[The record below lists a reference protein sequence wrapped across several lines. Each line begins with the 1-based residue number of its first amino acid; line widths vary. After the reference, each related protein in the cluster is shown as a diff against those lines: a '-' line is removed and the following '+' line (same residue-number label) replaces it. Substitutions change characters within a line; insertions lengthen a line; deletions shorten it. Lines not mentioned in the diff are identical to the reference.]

1 MTVKRRGTAAAVGLL
16 VALCCAFGV
25 FAVHRLFVGTELGQ
39 TVDQALLEK
48 AEALPPVVNHLA
60 HVLLSGF
67 TLPLV
72 LAACLVP
79 PTLALLRRSPWLAA
93 GALVLVAGANITT
106 QVLKSYVFER
116 PDLLALG
123 APNSLPSGHTTVAA
137 SVALALAIIAPPVLR
152 VPTAVAGTGCSLLVG
167 AATIV
172 AGWHRLSDVV
182 AALMVSAAWAG
193 LVFAFVVMRPRRSDP
208 ADSSVLTVPY
218 DRSATSRGGDTVT
231 IESTARRTRMTVR
244 R

>member
-1 MTVKRRGTAAAVGLL
+1 
-16 VALCCAFGV
+16 
-25 FAVHRLFVGTELGQ
+25 
-39 TVDQALLEK
+39 LLEK
-48 AEALPPVVNHLA
+48 AEALPPVVDHLA
-60 HVLLSGF
+60 HVLLSAF
-67 TLPLV
+67 TVPLV
-72 LAACLVP
+72 LAVCLVP

-152 VPTAVAGTGCSLLVG
+152 VPTAVAGTVGSLLVG

-172 AGWHRLSDVV
+172 AGWHRLSDVA

-193 LVFAFVVMRPRRSDP
+193 LVVAFVVMRP
-208 ADSSVLTVPY
+208 
-218 DRSATSRGGDTVT
+218 
-231 IESTARRTRMTVR
+231 
-244 R
+244 

>member
-1 MTVKRRGTAAAVGLL
+1 MTVMRRGSAAATGLL
-16 VALCCAFGV
+16 VAACCAFGT
-25 FAVHRLFVGTELGQ
+25 FAVHRLFVGTALGQ
-39 TVDQALLEK
+39 TVDQALLDK
-48 AEALPPVVNHLA
+48 AALLPSVVDRLA

-72 LAACLVP
+72 VAACLVP

-106 QVLKSYVFER
+106 QVLKTYVFER

-137 SVALALAIIAPPVLR
+137 SVALALAVIAPPLLR
-152 VPTAVAGTGCSLLVG
+152 VPTAVAGTAGSLLVG

-182 AALMVSAAWAG
+182 AAVMVSAAWAG
-193 LVFAFVVMRPRRSDP
+193 LVVAFVVMRPRRPAS
-208 ADSSVLTVPY
+208 ADSSVLTVAV
-218 DRSATSRGGDTVT
+218 DRAEPSRRGDTVT
-231 IESTARRTRMTVR
+231 VERTARRTRSTVHR
-244 R
+244 

>member
-1 MTVKRRGTAAAVGLL
+1 MRRGTAAAVGLL
-16 VALCCAFGV
+16 VAACCALGT

-39 TVDQALLEK
+39 TVDQALLDR
-48 AEALPPVVNHLA
+48 AALLPAAVDRLA

-72 LAACLVP
+72 VAACLVP
-79 PTLALLRRSPWLAA
+79 PALALLRRSPWLAA

-106 QVLKSYVFER
+106 QVLKTYVFER

-137 SVALALAIIAPPVLR
+137 SVALALAVIAPPMLR
-152 VPTAVAGTGCSLLVG
+152 VPTALAGTAGSLLVG

-193 LVFAFVVMRPRRSDP
+193 LVVAFVVMRPRRATP
-208 ADSSVLTVPY
+208 ADSSVLTVTV
-218 DRSATSRGGDTVT
+218 DRTEPSPRGDTVT
-231 IESTARRTRMTVR
+231 IEGTARRARTTAHR
-244 R
+244 